1 VKQRA
6 ILEAAA
12 ALVKPGGRLVYGTCS
27 LLSEENEDIVAGF
40 LAKHPDFQ
48 AVSASDVLAR
58 QGISLPATDQYL
70 RLYPHVHETDGFFA
84 AVLERTAAPGRAS
97 ISIPATPPRTTRS

>member
-1 VKQRA
+1 ELNAKQRA

-27 LLSEENEDIVAGF
+27 LLTEENEDIVTEF

-48 AVSASDVLAR
+48 TVPARDVLQR
-58 QGISLPATDQYL
+58 QGISLPGTDEYL
-70 RLYPHVHETDGFFA
+70 RLYPHVHDTDGFFA
-84 AVLERTAAPGRAS
+84 AVLERTKEKS
-97 ISIPATPPRTTRS
+97 ETEKSET